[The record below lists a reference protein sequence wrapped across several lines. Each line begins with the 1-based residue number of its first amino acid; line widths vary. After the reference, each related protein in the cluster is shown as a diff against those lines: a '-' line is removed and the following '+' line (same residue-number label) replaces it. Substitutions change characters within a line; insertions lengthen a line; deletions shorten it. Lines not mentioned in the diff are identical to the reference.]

1 MTSYNMEKYMQD
13 LENLVNIDCIA
24 DNIAGVDKV
33 ADYIA
38 KDFNTPMWHI
48 SRPDCGPKC
57 ARPLMITNTTED
69 SYDVILCCHM
79 DTVFPDGTVA
89 KRPFSIKGDRAYGPG
104 VSDMKCGVVQAMHV
118 AKAME
123 ANGSLKN
130 LKLCLLFNSEEE
142 RGSTNIEPWL
152 TEVGSKS
159 KYCLVLE
166 AARANGARVLERK
179 SVMRYKATF
188 TGKAAHAGNAHA
200 DGRNAIN
207 EMAYW
212 TLALAGLT
220 NYETG
225 LTVSVGV
232 VNGGVG
238 YNTVAP
244 NAFMDVDVRA
254 VDKSQKKIIDD
265 AIEKLKEHAKAAEI
279 GVEAGCVAYQPPMAS
294 TPETADLGAI
304 IDAASKE
311 FGASTEWVKAG
322 GGSDGNFTSG
332 AGACTVDGIGPV
344 GSGGHTDA
352 EYLEL
357 KSVEPSLHILE
368 KVLLDLQDKLYK

>member
-130 LKLCLLFNSEEE
+130 LKLFQ
-142 RGSTNIEPWL
+142 
-152 TEVGSKS
+152 
-159 KYCLVLE
+159 
-166 AARANGARVLERK
+166 A
-179 SVMRYKATF
+179 
-188 TGKAAHAGNAHA
+188 
-200 DGRNAIN
+200 
-207 EMAYW
+207 
-212 TLALAGLT
+212 
-220 NYETG
+220 
-225 LTVSVGV
+225 
-232 VNGGVG
+232 
-238 YNTVAP
+238 
-244 NAFMDVDVRA
+244 MD
-254 VDKSQKKIIDD
+254 
-265 AIEKLKEHAKAAEI
+265 
-279 GVEAGCVAYQPPMAS
+279 
-294 TPETADLGAI
+294 
-304 IDAASKE
+304 
-311 FGASTEWVKAG
+311 
-322 GGSDGNFTSG
+322 
-332 AGACTVDGIGPV
+332 
-344 GSGGHTDA
+344 
-352 EYLEL
+352 
-357 KSVEPSLHILE
+357 
-368 KVLLDLQDKLYK
+368 